1 MIALVRLLV
10 DGAAAAAA
18 GSMGLRTVAEGVE
31 EIEQLDHDC
40 DVARGV
46 PVRAADAT
54 LRGAGLAAGL
64 PGAAAGTR

>member
-1 MIALVRLLV
+1 
-10 DGAAAAAA
+10 
-18 GSMGLRTVAEGVE
+18 MGLRTVAEGVE
-31 EIEQLDHDC
+31 EIEQLDALAAHDC